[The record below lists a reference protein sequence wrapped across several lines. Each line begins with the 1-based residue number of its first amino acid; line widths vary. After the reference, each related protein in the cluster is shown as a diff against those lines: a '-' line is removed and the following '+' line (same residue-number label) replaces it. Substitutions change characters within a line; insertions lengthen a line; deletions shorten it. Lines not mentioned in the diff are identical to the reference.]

1 MPKER
6 IALKFFI
13 HELEYVISFLYR
25 LKLLD
30 FSSRMRTRFIKIL
43 AERFQQYKEEYLD
56 LVMEHCVLDKDGQ
69 PEIITEGEVQRYNI
83 KDLQA
88 FQASLAPLLNE
99 EFIIEVTENNRNMLK
114 SVAYSVLHCGLE
126 FTGDDQFRYDSLA
139 SKFEE
144 LNLDEI

>member
-1 MPKER
+1 M
-6 IALKFFI
+6 KFFI

-56 LVMEHCVLDKDGQ
+56 LVMEHCVLDDDGQ

-83 KDLQA
+83 KDLQS
-88 FQASLAPLLNE
+88 FQTSLAPLLNE
-99 EFIIEVTENNRNMLK
+99 EFVIEVTDNNRNMLK
-114 SVAYSVLHCGLE
+114 SVAYSVLNCGLE
-126 FTGDDQFRYDSLA
+126 FAGDDQFKYDALA

-144 LNLDEI
+144 LSLDEI

>member
-1 MPKER
+1 M
-6 IALKFFI
+6 KFFI

-88 FQASLAPLLNE
+88 FQTSLAPLLNE

-139 SKFEE
+139 GKFEE
-144 LNLDEI
+144 LHLDEI

>member
-1 MPKER
+1 M
-6 IALKFFI
+6 KFFI

-56 LVMEHCVLDKDGQ
+56 LVMEHCVLDGDGQ

-88 FQASLAPLLNE
+88 FQTSLAPLLNE
-99 EFIIEVTENNRNMLK
+99 EFVVGITDNNRNMLK

-126 FTGDDQFRYDSLA
+126 FAGDDQFKYDALA
-139 SKFEE
+139 AKFEE
-144 LNLDEI
+144 LNLDEF